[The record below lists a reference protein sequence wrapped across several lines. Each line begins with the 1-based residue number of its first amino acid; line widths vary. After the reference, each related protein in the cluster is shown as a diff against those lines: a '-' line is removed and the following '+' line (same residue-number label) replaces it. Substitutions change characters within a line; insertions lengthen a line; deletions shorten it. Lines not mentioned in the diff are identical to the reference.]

1 MHVSQHVRMHAVL
14 HIVMMEKG
22 FFKIKQGFFKM
33 GEGFGKQNVWP
44 LICRGTITPDNTAS
58 INAFTKWPG
67 LYKHK

>member
-1 MHVSQHVRMHAVL
+1 
-14 HIVMMEKG
+14 MMEKG